1 MRKNVLNSPHLLELK
16 KKRRRIILSK
26 ILLSIFLFAVIFAS
40 MAYISRTPFLNIQ
53 GIETTGSKAIDIEK
67 IKEIVQKNISGNYLW
82 FFPKTN
88 ILFYP
93 KNEIKNELSETFKRL
108 KDVAFSV
115 TGEKILQLSILE
127 REPKYIWCGEVPEAL
142 LMEVSISKA
151 SGKEQ
156 CDFMDETGFI
166 FDEAPFF
173 SKEVFFK
180 FYGILPADFAKFILF
195 KQIIENMGLKPV
207 ALNAENNGNMKI
219 FLSTKSST
227 SMGPE
232 IIFNSDYDFE
242 KIIENL
248 QTALATEPLQSDFK
262 NKYDSLSYIDL
273 RSENKVY
280 YKFTK

>member
-26 ILLSIFLFAVIFAS
+26 ILLSIFLFVVIFAS

-67 IKEIVQKNISGNYLW
+67 IKEIVQKDISGNYLW

-207 ALNAENNGNMKI
+207 ALYAENNGNMKI